1 MNFFCRLLGHTWVDR
16 AITPKTTW
24 NVDKS
29 GAQLIAKMS
38 GVPERFQECARC
50 KERRDV
56 PVLEPRSR

>member
-1 MNFFCRLLGHTWVDR
+1 VDR